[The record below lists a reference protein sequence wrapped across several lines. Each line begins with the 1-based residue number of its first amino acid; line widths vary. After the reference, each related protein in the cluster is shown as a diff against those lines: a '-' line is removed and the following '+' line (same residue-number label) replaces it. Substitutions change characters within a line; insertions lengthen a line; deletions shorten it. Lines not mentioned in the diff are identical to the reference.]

1 MSNGRIRVS
10 HEVRLLSTRALDKCV
25 FLCLLLSLLGISFS
39 RFLKEPQNQFAM
51 DHVEEISSPP
61 PHEQGPVE
69 TTRSEKRDPELPSKD
84 AQQGVHDVEAVT
96 LSWSRT
102 TLIAV
107 FVNIW
112 FIYLVEGFQSSML
125 LNLVA
130 YATSD
135 FDNHSLLNVVFLI
148 ASAMSSAVY
157 IPLAKIL
164 DTWGRAE
171 GFAIMSGL
179 ATLGLVLMA
188 ISHNLPT
195 FCAAYVFFVL
205 GFCGVTFSVDVI
217 TADTTTLKNRG
228 LAYAFIASPYMV
240 TAFAGPRAAEGFYHD
255 ISWRWAFGCFAI
267 VLPVV
272 AAPLFFIL
280 KFNLRKARVRG
291 NVVKVPSQRNI
302 GETIRHYIVEF
313 DALGVVLFSIGLVV
327 FLLPF
332 DIANNA
338 PQGWRTGYII
348 AMLVAGFA
356 TLVSFFLWETLLAPK
371 PMLNIGL
378 IKNRTIIGACLLDAT
393 YQISYFCWSNYF
405 PSFLQVVN
413 NLSISEAGY
422 VSGTFLVVSC
432 LLMLVVGFLVRRTGR
447 FKWLLF
453 FVVPLYMFGLGLMIY
468 FRRPDQPV
476 GFLVMCQVF
485 AAFGEGVLTL
495 LEQLSVLAAVD
506 HLHVAAA
513 LALLNV
519 IGSTGAAMG
528 ATTSGAIWTNVLP
541 GALARFLPP
550 ADLPKLNVIYEQL
563 QVQLSY
569 PIGSATRIA
578 IQEAYGYTQTR
589 MLAVGTGVMG
599 LASIWILLIRNID
612 LTKVPQVKGTVF

>member
-39 RFLKEPQNQFAM
+39 RFLKEPQNQFDM

-240 TAFAGPRAAEGFYHD
+240 TAFAGPRAAEG
-255 ISWRWAFGCFAI
+255 
-267 VLPVV
+267 VLPRHLV
-272 AAPLFFIL
+272 AVGLWLLRHRAPRGGCPA
-280 KFNLRKARVRG
+280 FNLRKARVRG

-413 NLSISEAGY
+413 NLSIAEAGY

-432 LLMLVVGFLVRRTGR
+432 LLMLVVGVLVRRTGR

-495 LEQLSVLAAVD
+495 LEQLAVLAAVD
-506 HLHVAAA
+506 HQHVAAA

-528 ATTSGAIWTNVLP
+528 ATTSGAIWTN
-541 GALARFLPP
+541 
-550 ADLPKLNVIYEQL
+550 LNVIYEQL